1 MIGQVLYSLAV
12 EGTQDAVNTA
22 INNLKEGKI
31 KVFNTS
37 KFTIGGK
44 TLSSYL
50 ADVDSDENFIGDTEA
65 ISNGYFHESEY
76 RSAPYFNLIIDG
88 ISVDLDKANN
98 ETIYNFPKFKTS
110 KKKGLSTGT
119 IVAIILPIVAAVAFV
134 VGALALSTSSSAAL
148 SPAIGS
154 NADSTMVDLS
164 KI

>member
-1 MIGQVLYSLAV
+1 M
-12 EGTQDAVNTA
+12 DRFF
-22 INNLKEGKI
+22 KGKI

-50 ADVDSDENFIGDTEA
+50 ADVDSDENFIGDTEV

-110 KKKGLSTGT
+110 KKKDYLLGL
-119 IVAIILPIVAAVAFV
+119 L
-134 VGALALSTSSSAAL
+134 
-148 SPAIGS
+148 
-154 NADSTMVDLS
+154 
-164 KI
+164 